1 MRGGGRNPAFAHLPF
16 PSSILRDLRRT
27 TPLRIADRPQPRTQE
42 GGRRPPVS
50 QARADLA
57 YLWGAVLARSGRAL
71 AQALGIQPTSVNRA
85 ARRGGAHREV
95 WDRLLPGAV
104 GSSEGE

>member
-1 MRGGGRNPAFAHLPF
+1 M
-16 PSSILRDLRRT
+16 
-27 TPLRIADRPQPRTQE
+27 
-42 GGRRPPVS
+42 S

-57 YLWGAVLARSGRAL
+57 YLWVAVLGRSGRAL
-71 AQALGIQPTSVNRA
+71 AQALGVQPTSVNRA
-85 ARRGGAHREV
+85 ARRGGGHREA